1 MKKLIFTLALL
12 SGPAFIFAQGVGVG
26 IKAGANFTN
35 YSSDN
40 YSTSSVTK
48 YHVGAYVNINF
59 SEKWGVTPEVLW
71 SSQGAKIKGVG
82 DFDTDYVIVPI
93 MLRWNP
99 IDLIFIEAGP
109 QFNFLTNAKLE
120 GYPNIEDELKSNT
133 TCAAFGAG
141 VKLPLGFNGG
151 LRYVVGLSDLSDI
164 DTVELKEGTFQIYIG
179 WTILGSK

>member
-12 SGPAFIFAQGVGVG
+12 SVPAFIFAQGVGVG

-82 DFDTDYVIVPI
+82 DFNTDYVIVPV

-99 IDLIFIEAGP
+99 VNLLFIEAGP
-109 QFNFLTNAKLE
+109 QFNFLTNAEFE
-120 GYPNIEDELKSNT
+120 GDPAIEDKLKSST
-133 TCAAFGAG
+133 TCAAFGVG
-141 VKLPLGFNGG
+141 VKIPLGFNGG
-151 LRYVVGLSDLSDI
+151 LRYVVGLTDLSDV
-164 DTVELKEGTFQIYIG
+164 DAVELKEGTFQIYIG